1 MRLCAVE
8 SLEDGAILGKSL
20 YEINGKLMLGAGYR
34 ITADMKKML
43 RSRAYTHLYIME
55 EGTEDIIPEDVIS
68 DEVRILAISKL
79 TGTMCEIEKRNKFR
93 ELSSVKSSELIRK
106 GYLRDID
113 ASFAFR
119 SVVDE
124 ILKDISAAGAD
135 FMNMVMIK
143 TEDSYFMDHALNTT
157 VLAILV
163 GKRYKFSREELKA
176 LALGTF
182 LHDIGKVILAQMQG
196 SGTTNKIGE
205 FYREHPTFGY
215 LLLANSA
222 SPLLPMEL
230 QIVNQHHEYQNGS
243 GFPIGLSGKNLAPIQ
258 MDDRVTK
265 GSIYRL
271 AEICAVVN
279 AFDNLVFN
287 PLSTERLDPGQA
299 LKRIMK
305 KAGTLYNKNVVQ
317 TLLKVVPGF
326 PVGAMVRIQNAID
339 PLLIGYLGVV
349 GKINENNLN
358 RPSIVLIRD
367 KFNKKIKP
375 VVIDTSKYSRIELEI
390 LL

>member
-20 YEINGKLMLGAGYR
+20 YENNGKLMLGAGYR
-34 ITADMKKML
+34 IAGDMKRTL
-43 RSRAYTHLYIME
+43 LSRGYTHLYIME
-55 EGTEDIIPEDVIS
+55 EGTEDIVPEDVIS
-68 DEVRILAISKL
+68 DEVKILAISKL
-79 TGTMCEIEKRNKFR
+79 TGTVSEMEKCIKFR
-93 ELSSVKSSELIRK
+93 ELSSVKSSELIKK
-106 GYLRDID
+106 GYLKDFD
-113 ASFAFR
+113 VSFAFR
-119 SVVDE
+119 GVVDE

-143 TEDSYFMDHALNTT
+143 SEDSYFMDHALYTT

-163 GKRYKFSREELKA
+163 GKRYKFSREELKV

-196 SGTTNKIGE
+196 SGSTNKIGE
-205 FYREHPTFGY
+205 LYREHSTFGY
-215 LLLANSA
+215 LLLSNSA
-222 SPLLPMEL
+222 SPVSPMEI

-243 GFPIGLSGKNLAPIQ
+243 GFPIGLSGQNLAPIQ
-258 MDDRVTK
+258 MQDRVTK

-279 AFDNLVFN
+279 TFDNLVFN
-287 PLSTERLDPGQA
+287 PHSAERLNPVQA

-305 KAGTLYNKNVVQ
+305 KAGTLYNKNIVQ
-317 TLLKVVPGF
+317 TLFKVVPGF
-326 PVGAMVRIQNAID
+326 PVGAMVRIQDAID
-339 PLLIGYLGVV
+339 PLLIGHIGVV
-349 GKINENNLN
+349 GKINEKNLN
-358 RPSIVLIRD
+358 RPSIVLIKD

-375 VVIDTSKYSRIELEI
+375 IVIDTSKFSRIELEI
-390 LL
+390 IL